1 MDQATHNKIG
11 YEISFMRHLYK
22 TQQLRTVTE
31 ISADILAIE
40 KEAVG
45 LLDGLLKTE
54 SVR

>member
-1 MDQATHNKIG
+1 MDHATHNKLG
-11 YEISFMRHLYK
+11 YEISFMRHFYK

-31 ISADILAIE
+31 IGADILAIE
-40 KEAVG
+40 NEAEG